1 MNADQT
7 PQDNKDKDAG
17 EPTFAPSE
25 TAPERAPEAAPDA
38 APDAPGAQAEAGT
51 ETPGDAGEADPTLAA
66 DANAHIEHLEGELVA
81 LNDKLLR
88 ALAEAENVRRRAQR
102 DKEDAS
108 KYAIKG
114 FAEDMLRVGD
124 NLSRAL
130 AAIDGDA
137 RKADANLDNLAV
149 GVEMVMKELLS
160 AFDRA
165 GVKPIEAEG
174 SRFDPMLHEA
184 MYEIDDATKP
194 AGTVAHVLEQ
204 GFTLHGR
211 TLRAAKVGV
220 TKGGPKPEAPAA
232 DGAALAGGQSRE
244 GQHAYEHRS
253 DAKASG
259 QGGAGHQFDEKL

>member
-1 MNADQT
+1 MNADQ
-7 PQDNKDKDAG
+7 PPRDESNPGHAQDTG
-17 EPTFAPSE
+17 EPNFAPSE
-25 TAPERAPEAAPDA
+25 TAPVPSQEPAPALDDA
-38 APDAPGAQAEAGT
+38 T
-51 ETPGDAGEADPTLAA
+51 
-66 DANAHIEHLEGELVA
+66 AHIEHLEGELAA

-88 ALAEAENVRRRAQR
+88 SLAEAENVRRRAQR

-114 FAEDMLRVGD
+114 FAEDMLRVAD
-124 NLSRAL
+124 NLGRAL
-130 AAIDGDA
+130 AAIDADA
-137 RKADANLDNLAV
+137 RKQDANLETIAV

-160 AFDRA
+160 AFERA

-174 SRFDPMLHEA
+174 QRFDPMLHEA
-184 MYEIDDATKP
+184 MYELEDPSKP
-194 AGTVAHVLEQ
+194 AGTVAQVLEQ

-220 TKGGPKPEAPAA
+220 TKGGPKPEAKSEAPAA
-232 DGAALAGGQSRE
+232 EAERPQAGAGRE

-253 DAKASG
+253 DGQTGG

>member
-1 MNADQT
+1 MNEDQK
-7 PQDNKDKDAG
+7 PQDNKDTGAGQGAG

-25 TAPERAPEAAPDA
+25 TASERAPEAAPEA
-38 APDAPGAQAEAGT
+38 APNAPGAQADAGA
-51 ETPGDAGEADPTLAA
+51 DAAGEADPTLAA

-102 DKEDAS
+102 DKEDAL

-137 RKADANLDNLAV
+137 RKADANMDNLAV

-174 SRFDPMLHEA
+174 ARFDPMLHEA
-184 MYEIDDATKP
+184 MYEIDDASKP

-220 TKGGPKPEAPAA
+220 TKGGPKPDAPAQ
-232 DGAALAGGQSRE
+232 AGGQSRE
-244 GQHAYEHRS
+244 GQHAYEHQS
-253 DAKASG
+253 DTKG
-259 QGGAGHQFDEKL
+259 GGERGAGHQFDEKL